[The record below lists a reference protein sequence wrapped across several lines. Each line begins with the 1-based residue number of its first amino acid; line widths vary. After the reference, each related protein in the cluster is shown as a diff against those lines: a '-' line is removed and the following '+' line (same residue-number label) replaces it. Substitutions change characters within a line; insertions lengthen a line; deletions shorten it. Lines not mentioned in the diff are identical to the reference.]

1 MDALPL
7 NAISTQVTSFTCA
20 VRPPCFADR
29 PTGAAAALTD
39 GRGRRDGQPA
49 LPYDSLW
56 LAGLVSHRLIVLPL
70 RKGVTRY
77 GQRVERK
84 MSRKQD
90 KFYFAFYA
98 FWSRYIHETRD
109 KQKKF
114 TRKSD

>member
-1 MDALPL
+1 MRDTLRAERKSIWIELRS
-7 NAISTQVTSFTCA
+7 AEEKM
-20 VRPPCFADR
+20 
-29 PTGAAAALTD
+29 GETD

-49 LPYDSLW
+49 LPCDSLW